1 MVTSGIAQNDREI
14 PLEQQAI
21 EDTLR
26 TIYLLA
32 QAESPVS
39 TSRIA
44 GARHI
49 KPSSV
54 TQMLKRLDELDL
66 VNYTRHYGVTLTE
79 KGRVKALEVVRRH
92 RLVELYLVNE
102 LDFGWHEVH
111 DEADRLEHVISEALE
126 ERLAVVLDQPE
137 FDPHGQ
143 PIPSKDGL
151 VAVMETEPLTAVAE
165 GTRARVAWIGDD
177 SNGELLRYLAD
188 LGIRPG
194 TVVLVEDS
202 APFDGP
208 LTLRINRERKVVGHK
223 AATAVHV
230 TPYE

>member
-1 MVTSGIAQNDREI
+1 ME
-14 PLEQQAI
+14 EQAI

-32 QAESPVS
+32 QADSPVS

-44 GARHI
+44 AARHI

-54 TQMLKRLDELDL
+54 TQMLRRLDEQAL
-66 VNYTRHYGVTLTE
+66 VNYTRHYGVTLTD
-79 KGRVKALEVVRRH
+79 KGQAKALEVIRRH

-126 ERLAVVLDQPE
+126 ERLAMVLDQPE

-143 PIPSKDGL
+143 PIPSKDGE
-151 VAVMETEPLTAVAE
+151 VMVLETEPLTAVAV

-177 SNGELLRYLAD
+177 SNGELLLYLAD
-188 LGIRPG
+188 LGITPG
-194 TVVLVEDS
+194 TEVIVEDA

-208 LTLRINRERKVVGHK
+208 LTLTINREHKVVGHK
-223 AATAVHV
+223 AAMAVHV
-230 TPYE
+230 TPDG